1 MQAVLICMVFARN
14 LTKCGNKGKYGRQAA
29 LHSLMVGRRARGQ
42 GLGGP
47 YHGGGGGGGR
57 LTRNTEA
64 CIRIPFVYVRILLSP
79 SSRVAVEELFEA
91 LKAAD
96 VVHLVAAHLHRHAVV
111 EVEVFAA
118 ACRCTKQLSTS

>member
-47 YHGGGGGGGR
+47 YHGGGGGGEV
-57 LTRNTEA
+57 NTEHEA
-64 CIRIPFVYVRILLSP
+64 CIYEIKRAGGCWGR
-79 SSRVAVEELFEA
+79 
-91 LKAAD
+91 
-96 VVHLVAAHLHRHAVV
+96 
-111 EVEVFAA
+111 
-118 ACRCTKQLSTS
+118 